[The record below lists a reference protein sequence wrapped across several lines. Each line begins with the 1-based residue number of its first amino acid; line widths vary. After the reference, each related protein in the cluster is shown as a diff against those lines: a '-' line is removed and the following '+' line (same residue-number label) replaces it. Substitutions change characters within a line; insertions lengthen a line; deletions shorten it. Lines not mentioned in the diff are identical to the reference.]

1 MTRIKD
7 YSPTDKANLILR
19 FSDVQI
25 RKTSTNQDYASLL
38 GYDGKDFIETKIWS
52 LSEEKKQ
59 ILKSGEIYYASG
71 TMKDYQGKMQFNV
84 NDFRLATEEEM
95 ENAGVNRDE
104 FYEYAKLDI
113 ETLQEKIVS
122 YIEKIENEILKNVVV
137 SLIKEHYRDYF
148 LHPAALTMHHNYFS
162 GLAYH
167 TYSMLTLSDAYLSL
181 YPFLNKDLVYSGI
194 VLHDLGKVIE
204 LSGAK
209 GTEYTK
215 EGNLLGHI
223 SIASNLIY
231 AKAKEFG
238 YEKTDEVISLMHII
252 LSHHGLNEYG
262 SPKEPQM
269 AEAVLIFLL
278 DFSDSRMA
286 ALEKEIPNVSKG
298 EFSNPINAFDRK
310 SFYVPNIK

>member
-1 MTRIKD
+1 MSKIKD
-7 YSPTDKANLILR
+7 YSPGDKATLILR

-25 RKTSTNQDYASLL
+25 RKTSANQDYASLL

-52 LSEEKKQ
+52 LSEEKKV
-59 ILKSGEIYYASG
+59 ILKSGEIYNVSG
-71 TMKDYQGKMQFNV
+71 SMKDYQGKMQFNV
-84 NDFRLATEEEM
+84 SDFRLATEAEM
-95 ENAGVNRDE
+95 NEAGVNRND

-113 ETLQEKIVS
+113 DSLQEAIVE
-122 YIEKIENEILKNVVV
+122 YIEKIDNNILKEIVV
-137 SLIKEHYRDYF
+137 SLVKENYKDYF

-167 TYSMLTLSDAYLSL
+167 IYSMLRLSDAYLVH
-181 YPFLNKDLVYSGI
+181 YPFLNKDLVYAGI
-194 VLHDLGKVIE
+194 ILHDIGKIVE
-204 LSGAK
+204 LSGPK

-223 SIASNLIY
+223 SIASNMVY
-231 AKAKEFG
+231 AKAYSLG

-269 AEAVLIFLL
+269 AEAVLIYLL
-278 DFSDSRMA
+278 DYSDSRMA
-286 ALEKEIPNVSKG
+286 ALEKEIPNVNKG

>member
-1 MTRIKD
+1 MSKIKD
-7 YSPTDKANLILR
+7 FSPTDKASLILR

-59 ILKSGEIYYASG
+59 ILKSGEIYFVSG

-84 NDFRLATEEEM
+84 SDFRLATEDEM
-95 ENAGVNRDE
+95 INAGVSRDE

-113 ETLQEKIVS
+113 DILQDKITS
-122 YIEKIENEILKNVVV
+122 YIEKIENSILKEVVV
-137 SLIKEHYRDYF
+137 ALIKEHYRDYF

-167 TYSMLTLSDAYLSL
+167 TYSMLTLSDAYLDL
-181 YPFLNKDLVYSGI
+181 YPFLNRNLVYSGI
-194 VLHDLGKVIE
+194 ILHDLGKVIE

-231 AKAKEFG
+231 SKAKDLG
-238 YEKTDEVISLMHII
+238 YEKTDEVLSLMHII

-298 EFSNPINAFDRK
+298 DFSNPISAFDRK
-310 SFYVPNIK
+310 CFYVPNIK

>member
-1 MTRIKD
+1 MSKIKD
-7 YSPTDKANLILR
+7 YSPGEKATLIIR

-25 RKTSTNQDYASLL
+25 RKTSANQDYASLL

-52 LSEEKKQ
+52 LPEDKKE
-59 ILKSGEIYYASG
+59 ILKSGEIYHASG

-84 NDFRLATEEEM
+84 SDFRLAKEEEM
-95 ENAGVNRDE
+95 DEMGIAKSE

-113 ETLQEKIVS
+113 DSLQEAIVD
-122 YIEKIENEILKNVVV
+122 YIERIDNKILKDIVVELV
-137 SLIKEHYRDYF
+137 KEHYKDYF
-148 LHPAALTMHHNYFS
+148 LHPAALSMHHNYFS

-167 TYSMLTLSDAYLSL
+167 IYSMLKLSDAYLVQ
-181 YPFLNKDLVYSGI
+181 YPFLNKDLVYAGI
-194 VLHDLGKVIE
+194 ILHDIGKIIE
-204 LSGAK
+204 LSGPK

-223 SIASNLIY
+223 SIASNMVY
-231 AKAKEFG
+231 AKALQLG
-238 YEKTDEVISLMHII
+238 YHKTDEAISLNHVI
-252 LSHHGLNEYG
+252 LAHHGLNEYG

-269 AEAVLIFLL
+269 AEAVLIYLL

-286 ALEKEIPNVSKG
+286 ALEKEIPNVKSG